1 MDWFCRSVLTE
12 LAVYRHAVKTGS
24 PKAAHEGLVKTPAA
38 IGQSIRRMEEHLSE
52 WLNGGGLTDQLRKK
66 TIQPSEA
73 GRIVYEFAEAILN
86 DSDTFLE
93 RLYAFQNDTQ
103 VRLACITS
111 AWMTYGLKW
120 QAEFEKRVDG
130 GTIIPQLIGG
140 DGYPQKILDAVA
152 KGDADAGITNY
163 PPKPNDRVVYEPFV
177 DRELKLVF
185 SAKYPHLPKGD
196 NPVNVGPVI
205 SQDNKLKIA
214 IHRRAVNSQ
223 LGQQVLY
230 YFQHAGAY
238 MGPQQLLEVENVE
251 EIKGYI
257 RRFPMLISILPE
269 DVIAA
274 DIADG
279 IFKAYTLEPK
289 TRDWKWGL
297 YYRVGTSRPH
307 VLQLLECFRP
317 LFKRGSHK
325 KLRKS

>member
-1 MDWFCRSVLTE
+1 MDWFCRTVLQE
-12 LAVYRHAVKTGS
+12 LAEYRHAVKAGS
-24 PKAAHEGLVKTPAA
+24 PKAAHEGIGKSRAA
-38 IGQSIRRMEEHLSE
+38 IGQSVRRMEEHLGE
-52 WLNGGGLTDQLRKK
+52 WLNGGSLRDRNYRK
-66 TIQPSEA
+66 TIRPTEA
-73 GRIVYEFAEAILN
+73 GRIVYEFAETILN
-86 DSDTFLE
+86 DSEAFLE
-93 RLYAFQNDTQ
+93 KLYAFQNDTQ

-120 QAEFEKRVDG
+120 QADFEKIVVG
-130 GTIIPQLIGG
+130 GSIAPQLIGG
-140 DGYPQKILDAVA
+140 EDYPQRIMDAVIKA
-152 KGDADAGITNY
+152 DADAGITNY
-163 PPKPNDRVVYEPFV
+163 PPKPDPSLIYEPFV

-317 LFKRGSHK
+317 LFKKGSHK
-325 KLRKS
+325 KLCKS